1 MAVLDGY
8 GAIVVDGLG
17 TKKEEEDG
25 KMGEREFGSV
35 GRFGRGRGGGGPG
48 TVTQFNPR
56 LLAMKPDEMRNRGKM
71 NEQNDREKRRDN
83 DVDVAGKQLQKLH
96 LQSSSPDFS
105 TCYLSLT
112 VGGAGKWCHRCV
124 NELT

>member
-1 MAVLDGY
+1 MSGRGTVGWSVGLQRERAEWYMAVLDGY

-17 TKKEEEDG
+17 TKKEEEEDG

-71 NEQNDREKRRDN
+71 NEQNDREKR
-83 DVDVAGKQLQKLH
+83 
-96 LQSSSPDFS
+96 
-105 TCYLSLT
+105 
-112 VGGAGKWCHRCV
+112 
-124 NELT
+124 